1 MTRDISMPDLS
12 CGIGEE
18 DVTRTPMHA
27 STDEEHSHN
36 NSIHHSDEDELNEE
50 ALGNSGDHRN
60 EAQANWSM
68 ANEHHPQIYRTT
80 TWVSDTPNQVS
91 GYLATHRYNA
101 FN

>member
-50 ALGNSGDHRN
+50 AWEIRVTTEMKHKLTGPWQTSIILKLIGRQLG
-60 EAQANWSM
+60 
-68 ANEHHPQIYRTT
+68 YRALQTKL
-80 TWVSDTPNQVS
+80 V
-91 GYLATHRYNA
+91 GI
-101 FN
+101 